1 MTGNT
6 DEFERRVRAL
16 LDADADALDPATRER
31 LAAARQRAL
40 AQAREG
46 GGSRRG
52 WVWGLAAS
60 LVLGIA
66 LILTLRQGEPAAPA
80 LEDLAVLSA
89 DEAPEFYE
97 DLDFYTWLAE
107 QAQAEQG

>member
-31 LAAARQRAL
+31 LAAARERAL

-46 GGSRRG
+46 SGSRRG

-66 LILTLRQGEPAAPA
+66 LVLALRQGEEAAPA
-80 LEDLAVLSA
+80 LDDLLVLSSG
-89 DEAPEFYE
+89 DEPEFYE

-107 QAQAEQG
+107 QSQAEQG